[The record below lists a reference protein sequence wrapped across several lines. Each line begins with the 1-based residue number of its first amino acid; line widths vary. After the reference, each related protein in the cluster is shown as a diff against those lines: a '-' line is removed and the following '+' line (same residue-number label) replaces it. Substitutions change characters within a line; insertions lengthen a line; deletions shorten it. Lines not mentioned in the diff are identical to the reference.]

1 MVRINWQVQITG
13 RAYIRAPQ
21 DGGAARQ
28 RMVCSD
34 AIAVGTE
41 KEKEPAY
48 LKKSHAI
55 LRQAKNS
62 RQDTL
67 AFTANL

>member
-1 MVRINWQVQITG
+1 
-13 RAYIRAPQ
+13 
-21 DGGAARQ
+21 
-28 RMVCSD
+28 MVCSD

-48 LKKSHAI
+48 LKKSHTI

-62 RQDTL
+62 RLDTL
-67 AFTANL
+67 AFTANT